1 MILPE
6 IPPLAHVCRPACR
19 RLVAWLLA
27 LALAPVALALPLAA
41 QPRDVTLGSAGANL
55 EYQVKAAFIFNF
67 ANFTT
72 WPARAFSSTTSP
84 LDICIVGPDPFGG
97 ALDQVVA
104 GERMGSHPFAV
115 EHRNRAADLKGCQI
129 VFVPAGSKDGARVVK
144 ASADAPVLTIGETD
158 EFWREG
164 GMITFQLDGG
174 HVRFDVN
181 QQAAKHS
188 GLELSSKLLRVA
200 RRVK

>member
-1 MILPE
+1 
-6 IPPLAHVCRPACR
+6 VCR

-27 LALAPVALALPLAA
+27 LALAAAALPLAA
-41 QPRDVTLGSAGANL
+41 QPRDVTLGAAGANL

-67 ANFTT
+67 ASFIT
-72 WPARAFSSTTSP
+72 WPARAFASTTSP

-104 GERMGSHPFAV
+104 GEHVGGHPFTV
-115 EHRNRAADLKGCQI
+115 EHRSRPADLKGCQI
-129 VFVPAGSKDGARVVK
+129 VFVPATSQDGALVVK

-158 EFWREG
+158 EFWRDG
-164 GMITFQLDGG
+164 GMITFELEGG

-181 QQAAKHS
+181 QEAAKHS